1 MDAVYKESVSR
12 VIDWRLALPLSLI
25 IVLIQISLSYC
36 KMQIT
41 VGQIEKIQLWE
52 HFQNLIEK
60 SYMTNSIHLTYK
72 HVRSLSDLNTAAS
85 DKSGKM

>member
-12 VIDWRLALPLSLI
+12 VIDWRLASLI